1 MNKKYIIFIIALLV
15 VGYVSSLLV
24 KKNALAP
31 DAQDAKKIE
40 VATTT
45 TPTVTTP
52 KPAVKKTTVP
62 ATPKIDAYTISYT
75 DTGFKPEVIEV
86 KIGSTIKFVNNSSR
100 ELSIASTDIGGFGV
114 TLLNQKGSIVRAGT
128 FSVTFTGTG
137 TWRYMNRL
145 YQGDKGS
152 IVVK

>member
-15 VGYVSSLLV
+15 IGYASSLLV
-24 KKNALAP
+24 KKNTLAP

-45 TPTVTTP
+45 TSTATTP
-52 KPAVKKTTVP
+52 RSAVKKTTVP
-62 ATPKIDAYTISYT
+62 ATPKVGAYTISYT
-75 DTGFKPEVIEV
+75 DTGFNPEVTEV

-100 ELSIASTDIGGFGV
+100 ELSVASTDIGGFGV
-114 TLLNQKGSIVRAGT
+114 TLLNQKGSIVRGGT
-128 FSVTFTGTG
+128 FSVTFAGTG